1 MFPQLDNALNITLTI
16 IVSLTLAWVAF
27 LIIDLLFFFFFKTIL
42 NKHSKGMTLILNT
55 KYENTKKL
63 FALMQKYEIQIDDKL
78 LKTLDSVNPQYFKSH
93 DSKEAEE
100 TRNLLSYL
108 KDEASF
114 IANKNK
120 EVLDKPDFQLAKSN
134 VIELDAQ
141 YRSNIAMYN
150 ADVLGYNYWVS
161 FLPCRFVFKI
171 FKVKKKKIIG

>member
-1 MFPQLDNALNITLTI
+1 MYPQLSDGLNITLTI
-16 IVSLTLAWVAF
+16 FTSIAIAWVVF
-27 LIIDLLFFFFFKTIL
+27 LIIDLLFFGFFRTVL

-63 FALMQKYEIQIDDKL
+63 FDLMQKYNVPIEEKVL
-78 LKTLDSVNPQYFKSH
+78 TALKEVNPQLFKVH
-93 DSKEAEE
+93 DTEEAEKE
-100 TRNLLSYL
+100 RNLLSYL
-108 KDEASF
+108 RDEASF

-134 VIELDAQ
+134 ILELDAQ

-150 ADVLGYNYWVS
+150 ADVLGYNYWIS